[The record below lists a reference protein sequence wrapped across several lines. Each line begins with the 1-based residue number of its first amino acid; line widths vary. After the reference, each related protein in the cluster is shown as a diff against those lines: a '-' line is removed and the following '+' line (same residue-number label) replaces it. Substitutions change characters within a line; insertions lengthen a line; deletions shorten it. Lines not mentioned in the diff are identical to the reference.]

1 MKVQYYASIRDSPNT
16 NIKFVQTS
24 SLTYNVPNKL
34 GSTIHDTYIQSHSKG
49 NQNIA
54 FFHHN
59 FEIHVSQTLV
69 SFIYEVNT
77 KS

>member
-24 SLTYNVPNKL
+24 SLSNKL